1 MSMSRLIVLGAVRMF
16 QPIHGYDLRREL
28 ETWNVEEWA
37 NLSYGSIYF
46 NLKTLAELHLL
57 EEVGTDQV
65 GNRPARTT
73 YQITAAGEAEFQA
86 LLRTFWWQEQKA
98 IDPFSAALAFMPVLP
113 REELIAALQHRA
125 QVLRSGAQ
133 GMEFTARVTLDDARA
148 PHVAEVF
155 WLMAARLKAEAAWA
169 DEAVDRLQKRER
181 PWDTDTSGARR

>member
-46 NLKTLAELHLL
+46 NLKSLAEQRLL

-65 GNRPARTT
+65 GHRPARTT
-73 YQITAAGEAEFQA
+73 YRLTAAGEAEFQA

-125 QVLRSGAQ
+125 QVLRSGAK
-133 GMEFTARVTLDDARA
+133 GMEFTARATLDDPRA

-155 WLMAARLKAEAAWA
+155 WLMAARLQAEAAWA
-169 DEAVDRLQKRER
+169 DGAIVRLQKGER
-181 PWDTDTSGARR
+181 PWDSETPGRPS